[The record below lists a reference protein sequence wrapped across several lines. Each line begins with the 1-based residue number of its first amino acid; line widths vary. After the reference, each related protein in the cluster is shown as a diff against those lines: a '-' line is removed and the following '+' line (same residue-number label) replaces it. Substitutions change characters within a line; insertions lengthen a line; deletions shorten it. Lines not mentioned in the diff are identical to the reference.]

1 MSLLKTG
8 ILEELKLEGG
18 LRFLKVGFIYW
29 MLRNFLINFLILF
42 NLICRQSQSRRLKKS
57 PRFLMSSNSHRL
69 NLIMQKGATRSFE
82 AAIKENS
89 NFQA

>member
-29 MLRNFLINFLILF
+29 ILENFNKFQEGRN
-42 NLICRQSQSRRLKKS
+42 SV
-57 PRFLMSSNSHRL
+57 
-69 NLIMQKGATRSFE
+69 
-82 AAIKENS
+82 
-89 NFQA
+89 